1 MNKFVLLGSA
11 VMAFGGAAPAFAQA
25 TGQVDVNGYVDDR
38 CQFVT
43 IGNAVI
49 DLGEISGTDGK
60 LDTATVNAGQ
70 ATLQGWCNGS
80 ASTIGV
86 EAFPLLNAAAGAAS
100 FDKRVDYQATATA
113 GTAVPTD
120 LTTDAGAGT
129 PVALG
134 LFNGDIVVDID
145 SSSSPTNGLM
155 VAGDY
160 VGSIVVTLTP
170 NVSFGEEQPAD

>member
-1 MNKFVLLGSA
+1 MNKFLLLGSA
-11 VMAFGGAAPAFAQA
+11 LVAFGGAAPAFAQA
-25 TGQVDVNGYVDDR
+25 TGQVDVTGHVDDR

-43 IGNAVI
+43 IGNALI
-49 DLGEISGTDGK
+49 DLGQISGTDGK
-60 LDTATVNAGQ
+60 LDTAVVNAGQ

-86 EAFPLLNAAAGAAS
+86 EAFPLLNAAAGATG
-100 FDKRVDYQATATA
+100 FDTRVDYQATATA
-113 GTAVPTD
+113 GTAVPED

-134 LFNGDIVVDID
+134 LFNGDIVVDIN
-145 SSSSPTNGLM
+145 SSSSPTGGLM

-160 VGSIVVTLTP
+160 VGKIIVTLTP
-170 NVSFGEEQPAD
+170 NVSFGEQPAA